1 MVKEGVSPDMAKHM
15 EREKEKVMN
24 ILEKERGKGKGSR
37 IITVLVWEA
46 VISPNP
52 RDMVKVD
59 KARVRGSMAVVKER
73 ESEHW
78 KEKVDMAKVKKMTV
92 KDMGRE
98 VKVREEKVREVKV
111 REVIRIMMTMTMTT
125 L

>member
-1 MVKEGVSPDMAKHM
+1 MICFQFQQISKNKTTHTATTIGLRGIDDTTMVKEGVSPDMAKHM

-24 ILEKERGKGKGSR
+24 ILEKERGKGKGKGSR

-73 ESEHW
+73 ESEH
-78 KEKVDMAKVKKMTV
+78 
-92 KDMGRE
+92 
-98 VKVREEKVREVKV
+98 
-111 REVIRIMMTMTMTT
+111 
-125 L
+125 

>member
-1 MVKEGVSPDMAKHM
+1 MICFQFQQISKNKTTHTATTIGLRGIDDTTMVKEGVSPDMAKHM

-73 ESEHW
+73 ESEH
-78 KEKVDMAKVKKMTV
+78 
-92 KDMGRE
+92 
-98 VKVREEKVREVKV
+98 
-111 REVIRIMMTMTMTT
+111 
-125 L
+125 